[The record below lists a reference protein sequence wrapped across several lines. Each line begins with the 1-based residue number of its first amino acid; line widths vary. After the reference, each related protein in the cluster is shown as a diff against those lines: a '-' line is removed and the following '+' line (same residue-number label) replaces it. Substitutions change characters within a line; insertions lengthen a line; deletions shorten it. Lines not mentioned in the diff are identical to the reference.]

1 MPSKLIC
8 LGFIFSFIFLFC
20 PINCENSKNQKL
32 GEYIVSITFLDEIM
46 SGRCEHNMELNNE
59 YSDLFS
65 LLDGKIRDEFKNVKL
80 QYDRGYKNNSIKLL
94 IPAIGKLVKKL
105 MSKDST
111 KIKNKGN
118 FQKQTQI
125 QPFNRKSHV
134 FLVPQ
139 YSIVFLSAINY
150 CECLLVH

>member
-46 SGRCEHNMELNNE
+46 SGRCKHNMELNYE

-65 LLDGKIRDEFKNVKL
+65 LLDGKIRDEFKNVKFK
-80 QYDRGYKNNSIKLL
+80 YDRGYKNNSIKLL
-94 IPAIGKLVKKL
+94 IPALGKLVKKL
-105 MSKDST
+105 MSKDSN
-111 KIKNKGN
+111 KIKIKEIFKRKRKYNLLIGN
-118 FQKQTQI
+118 HMKKQDY
-125 QPFNRKSHV
+125 PN
-134 FLVPQ
+134 
-139 YSIVFLSAINY
+139 
-150 CECLLVH
+150 